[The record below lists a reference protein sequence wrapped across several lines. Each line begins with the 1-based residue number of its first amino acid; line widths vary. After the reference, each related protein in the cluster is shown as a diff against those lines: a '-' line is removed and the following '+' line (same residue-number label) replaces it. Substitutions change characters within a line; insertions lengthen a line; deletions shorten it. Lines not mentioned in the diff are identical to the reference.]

1 MISPQHPPLP
11 QNTNKSIIEKDEKK
25 DWINFKQETKPK
37 TMNSLMRIGAN
48 FPSKIRRQSVQLT
61 PYIPQILE
69 LAMLVK
75 IFLCSLNW
83 KSKNTH
89 TQVFMLILSGLI
101 FFLLYYNN
109 RSKIYDIK
117 LLKYNAVVR
126 LLNLFL
132 RNWTKF
138 GFGKLTEMGPL

>member
-1 MISPQHPPLP
+1 
-11 QNTNKSIIEKDEKK
+11 
-25 DWINFKQETKPK
+25 
-37 TMNSLMRIGAN
+37 MNSLMRIGAN

-89 TQVFMLILSGLI
+89 AQVFMFFQLGLM
-101 FFLLYYNN
+101 FYLLYYNN

>member
-1 MISPQHPPLP
+1 
-11 QNTNKSIIEKDEKK
+11 
-25 DWINFKQETKPK
+25 
-37 TMNSLMRIGAN
+37 
-48 FPSKIRRQSVQLT
+48 
-61 PYIPQILE
+61 
-69 LAMLVK
+69 
-75 IFLCSLNW
+75 
-83 KSKNTH
+83 
-89 TQVFMLILSGLI
+89 MLILSGLI

-117 LLKYNAVVR
+117 LLKYNAVVH